1 MTDTQ
6 LSQSAAAVY
15 ENLLRI
21 RMTEE
26 AIAAAYGEQEMKCP
40 VHLSI
45 GQEAAAV
52 GVAITLQKED
62 AGFSTHRCHSH
73 YLAMGGDLNKMIA
86 ELYGKITG
94 CAAGLGGSMHLID
107 ESVGMMGASAIVGGS
122 IPLAVG
128 AALKFKLNKQPQV
141 AVAFFGDG
149 ASEEGVFH
157 ESMNFAALHKLPV
170 LFACENN
177 FAATASPLEARRAVD
192 NIFEHGK
199 VYGMPSVRVNGNKVS
214 EVHKAALEAVAHARA
229 GHGPSLIEART
240 YRWMKHVGP
249 DEDINT
255 GHRTPEELKQW
266 QEKCPV
272 KQFEKEAL
280 DNGWISEGEIAQIR
294 GKIQKALEEA
304 FEFAKASEPAE
315 WLA

>member
-1 MTDTQ
+1 MINADNARAIYQ
-6 LSQSAAAVY
+6 
-15 ENLLRI
+15 NLLRI

-26 AIAAAYGEQEMKCP
+26 AIAANYAEQEMRCP

-52 GVAITLQKED
+52 GVCAALTDDD
-62 AGFSTHRCHSH
+62 AAFSTHRCHSH
-73 YLAMGGDLNKMIA
+73 YLAKGGDLNAMIA
-86 ELYGKITG
+86 ELYGKRTG
-94 CAAGLGGSMHLID
+94 CAAGLGGSMHLVD
-107 ESVGMMGASAIVGGS
+107 ERVGMMGASAIVGGS

-128 AALKFKLNKQPQV
+128 AALKFKMDGEPHV

-170 LFACENN
+170 LFMCENN

-199 VYGMPSVRVNGNKVS
+199 IFGMPGVRVDGNHVG
-214 EVHKAALEAVAHARA
+214 EVLQAATEAVRHARA
-229 GHGPSLIEART
+229 GKGPSLIEART

-249 DEDINT
+249 EIDQT
-255 GHRTPEELKQW
+255 SGKRTPEEWGQW
-266 QEKCPV
+266 QQKCPV
-272 KQFEKEAL
+272 RRFESEAQANHWL
-280 DNGWISEGEIAQIR
+280 SGEDMTQIR
-294 GKIQKALEEA
+294 ATLKGDLDTA
-304 FEFAKASEPAE
+304 FRLAKAAEPAE